1 MALRL
6 TAAIVGFLTQKS
18 GHRKRRGMSKRP
30 IALSCLIS
38 LLGLLLLV
46 APSAAQVNVLTQH
59 NDISRTG
66 ANLSETL
73 LNTSNVNVS
82 QFGKLFSRIV
92 DGQIY
97 AQPLVVS
104 GVNMPNQGTLN
115 VVYVA
120 TEKNNVYAFD
130 ADNPT
135 ASAPL
140 WQVNLGTPVPWQETG
155 CSTSDTDPVIG
166 MTGTPVIDTR
176 SGTIYLVSKT
186 KVNGSYFQKLHAL
199 DITTGNPRPGSPVVI
214 QATINGTGDG
224 SSGGLLSFDPLK
236 QLNRAGLLLLND
248 VVYIA
253 FGSHCDAYPY
263 HGWVFAYDATTLAQ
277 MSVFN
282 TTPNTGMS
290 GIWQSG
296 QGLVADANGDI
307 YCMTANG
314 SFDANTGGTSYGE
327 SFVKLTTPGLTVAD
341 WFTPYNFSTL
351 TSGDMDL
358 GSAGPLLLPNTSLLV
373 GGGKQGMFYLVD
385 SNLMGHYSAAG
396 DQVIQSFQAAS
407 GSIHGS
413 PVYWNSP
420 NQGPLVYLWGD
431 LDRLKAFRFANGT
444 FQTTP
449 VATGNLQLTGG
460 TGPHAVVGAM
470 LSLSANASTPGSNAS
485 TPGSGIIWATR
496 SNGGNANH
504 MTVPGALHAFDAS
517 NVAVELWNNQQNLA
531 RDDFGNWAKFCPPT
545 IANGKVYLATFSN
558 QLIVYGLNPPPP
570 QPFPPGNGTGLTG
583 EYYDNSDFTN
593 LKLTRVDPSIN
604 FSWGSSS
611 PDPSIGPDTFSVRWT
626 GQVQPRY
633 SEIYTFY
640 TKTDDGV
647 RLWVDGV
654 LLIDKWVPQSPTE
667 WKASLSL
674 MAGQNYDIKME
685 YYENT
690 GGATAQLSWSSPSQ
704 SKQIIPQTQLYAALL
719 ADTQPPNAP
728 TNLIVS
734 STTSNSVS
742 LSWTAS
748 TDNVAVTGYQV
759 FRGFTLAGTSSSN
772 SFTDSGLS
780 PSTTYSYSVE
790 AYDAAGNLSNPS
802 NTVTATTASQS
813 AGLPSPW
820 AGTDVGRVGVAGSAS
835 FSNGTFTVNGSGVDI
850 SLTADGFYFVY
861 KALSGNGQIVARV
874 ATESNTNA
882 YARAGVMIREG
893 LDSHSRHATMAITPT
908 KGSTFLYRSSA
919 SGSTYS
925 TNGVGVAPYWVKL
938 VRSSNSFK
946 GYVSS
951 NGVSWT
957 LVGSVTISMNP
968 NVYVGLAV
976 TSHNNSVLNLSTF
989 DSVTAP

>member
-1 MALRL
+1 
-6 TAAIVGFLTQKS
+6 
-18 GHRKRRGMSKRP
+18 MSKRP
-30 IALSCLIS
+30 IAFCCLIS
-38 LLGLLLLV
+38 LLGFLLV
-46 APSAAQVNVLTQH
+46 ALPFAAQVNVLTQH

-66 ANLSETL
+66 ANLNETV

-82 QFGKLFSRIV
+82 KFRKQFSRIV
-92 DGQIY
+92 NGQIY

-104 GVNMPNQGTLN
+104 GVSMPNQGTLN

-140 WQVNLGTPVPWQETG
+140 WQVNLGTPVPWQETT

-166 MTGTPVIDTR
+166 ITGTPVIDTQ

-199 DITTGNPRPGSPVVI
+199 DIMTGHPKPGSPIVI
-214 QATINGTGDG
+214 RATIHGTGNG

-236 QLNRAGLLLLND
+236 QLNRAGLLLLNG

-253 FGSHCDAYPY
+253 FGSHCDAHPY
-263 HGWVFAYDATTLAQ
+263 HGWVFAYDATALAQ

-282 TTPNTGMS
+282 TTPNAEMS

-296 QGLVADANGDI
+296 QGLVADRNGDI

-420 NQGPLVYLWGD
+420 NQGSLVYLWGD
-431 LDRLKAFRFANGT
+431 LDRLKAFKFANGT

-449 VATGNLQLTGG
+449 IATGNLQLTGG

-470 LSLSANASTPGSNAS
+470 LSLSANGSK
-485 TPGSGIIWATR
+485 PGSGIIWATR

-558 QLIVYGLNPPPP
+558 QLVVYGLNSL
-570 QPFPPGNGTGLTG
+570 PPGNGTGLKG

-647 RLWVDGV
+647 RLWVNGT

-674 MAGQNYDIKME
+674 MAGQKYNIKME

-690 GGATAQLSWSSPSQ
+690 RGATAQLSWSSISQ
-704 SKQIIPQTQLYAALL
+704 SKQIIPRTQLY
-719 ADTQPPNAP
+719 
-728 TNLIVS
+728 
-734 STTSNSVS
+734 
-742 LSWTAS
+742 
-748 TDNVAVTGYQV
+748 
-759 FRGFTLAGTSSSN
+759 
-772 SFTDSGLS
+772 
-780 PSTTYSYSVE
+780 
-790 AYDAAGNLSNPS
+790 
-802 NTVTATTASQS
+802 
-813 AGLPSPW
+813 
-820 AGTDVGRVGVAGSAS
+820 
-835 FSNGTFTVNGSGVDI
+835 
-850 SLTADGFYFVY
+850 
-861 KALSGNGQIVARV
+861 
-874 ATESNTNA
+874 
-882 YARAGVMIREG
+882 
-893 LDSHSRHATMAITPT
+893 
-908 KGSTFLYRSSA
+908 
-919 SGSTYS
+919 
-925 TNGVGVAPYWVKL
+925 
-938 VRSSNSFK
+938 
-946 GYVSS
+946 
-951 NGVSWT
+951 
-957 LVGSVTISMNP
+957 
-968 NVYVGLAV
+968 
-976 TSHNNSVLNLSTF
+976 
-989 DSVTAP
+989 